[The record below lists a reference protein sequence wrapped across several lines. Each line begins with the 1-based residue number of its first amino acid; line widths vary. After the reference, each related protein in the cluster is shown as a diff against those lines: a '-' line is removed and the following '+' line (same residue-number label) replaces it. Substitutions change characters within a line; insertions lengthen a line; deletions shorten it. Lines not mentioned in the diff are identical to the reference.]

1 MRGTMISF
9 AWIVTFQKFS
19 SLQNVRCLS
28 LSRFQQLCK
37 VSNLAA
43 FFHSAFSP
51 ENGCLQ
57 GRTSAV
63 RRIRK
68 CFWPYGENS
77 KTDPRTK
84 MRWQSEG
91 ASYVCLAFLWKN
103 PCFREEVYVFA
114 CVRACVHVC
123 TCVHMFGGGVY
134 SMLKN
139 SQYGDHFQNHK

>member
-1 MRGTMISF
+1 MISF

-43 FFHSAFSP
+43 FLYSAFSP

-68 CFWPYGENS
+68 GF
-77 KTDPRTK
+77 
-84 MRWQSEG
+84 
-91 ASYVCLAFLWKN
+91 
-103 PCFREEVYVFA
+103 
-114 CVRACVHVC
+114 
-123 TCVHMFGGGVY
+123 
-134 SMLKN
+134 
-139 SQYGDHFQNHK
+139 